1 MPSVRTYSQAIS
13 YLKSLEG
20 KAWNPDNAFGC
31 QCFDTANQYW
41 LYLFNHRLKGVGAAD
56 IPTWN
61 DFTNEA
67 TVYENTVS
75 FQALPGDVVIF
86 NRNYGGGYGHVG
98 IVISATLDSITIL
111 EQNWLG
117 GAYWSPPEV
126 TTRRTHGYDFPMWFI
141 RPFYA
146 KETTANKLRSAVTP
160 VKQDKLS
167 KGKKIMLVA
176 GHGIGA
182 YSNDPGAVA
191 NGENERDFNRKNI
204 IPRVKKYLESVGN
217 TVLLYGGNS
226 MNQDLYQDTLY
237 GQRVGNYKD
246 YGMYW
251 IKNEVK
257 PDAIIEFH
265 LDSASPQASGGHVII
280 SDRFPADDI
289 DKALSSALDKTVGK
303 IRGVTPRGDLLN
315 ANVSADLNLN
325 YRLIELGFI
334 TSTKDLNY
342 IKNNLDNFTKR
353 IAEAINGRQID
364 APSSKPSA
372 DKITWNWKGVFYPN
386 PEKAIRVRK
395 TAGLT
400 GTVVE
405 EDSWLYTKDDWVKF
419 DQVIKKDGY
428 WWIRFK
434 YQREGSSTN
443 DFYCAVCRIT
453 DKEQKIKNE
462 KYWGT
467 IEWA

>member
-1 MPSVRTYSQAIS
+1 
-13 YLKSLEG
+13 
-20 KAWNPDNAFGC
+20 
-31 QCFDTANQYW
+31 
-41 LYLFNHRLKGVGAAD
+41 
-56 IPTWN
+56 
-61 DFTNEA
+61 
-67 TVYENTVS
+67 
-75 FQALPGDVVIF
+75 
-86 NRNYGGGYGHVG
+86 
-98 IVISATLDSITIL
+98 
-111 EQNWLG
+111 
-117 GAYWSPPEV
+117 
-126 TTRRTHGYDFPMWFI
+126 
-141 RPFYA
+141 
-146 KETTANKLRSAVTP
+146 
-160 VKQDKLS
+160 
-167 KGKKIMLVA
+167 
-176 GHGIGA
+176 
-182 YSNDPGAVA
+182 
-191 NGENERDFNRKNI
+191 
-204 IPRVKKYLESVGN
+204 
-217 TVLLYGGNS
+217 

-257 PDAIIEFH
+257 PDVIIEFH

-342 IKNNLDNFTKR
+342 IKNNLDSFTKR

-372 DKITWNWKGVFYPN
+372 EKITWNWKGVFYPN